1 MKQSN
6 QWAIPLILCACATLV
21 FYIVGVLILVEC
33 SLTTIAAVFFGGA
46 IGFGV
51 ATGGL
56 FIKAKAIYNLNRDME
71 LLEKLSG
78 VLGRFDNI
86 LDEAKS
92 EEPFGEFVNT
102 TELPFPEVRGENNGK
117 HE

>member
-1 MKQSN
+1 MKRGN
-6 QWAIPLILCACATLV
+6 QWALPLILCVCATLV
-21 FYIVGVLILVEC
+21 FYIVGVLILVKY
-33 SLTTIAAVFFGGA
+33 SLSTIAAPCFGCA
-46 IGFGV
+46 IGFGF
-51 ATGGL
+51 ATGCF
-56 FIKAKAIYNLNRDME
+56 FIKAKAIHDLNRDME

-78 VLGRFDNI
+78 VLGRFDDI

-117 HE
+117 HK